1 MKEYGF
7 LLHNNEK
14 QTMETIIVKAEK
26 CKVQFP
32 YWDEESQRV
41 WYPLQVDN
49 ATIEFTSELFEL

>member
-41 WYPLQVDN
+41 
-49 ATIEFTSELFEL
+49 